1 MYTYNDIPNSVKSEF
16 AAHILDAINEERINN
31 DNRDD
36 WHFHLFNEDYYII
49 GYYQAEQWLKKH
61 DINTFEAIEIC
72 QQYEKDN
79 FGEARI
85 YNNAEATVNMLTY
98 IFGEAMLNE
107 ADADDIDELTEA
119 MKQY

>member
-36 WHFHLFNEDYYII
+36 WHFHLFNEDYYIV
-49 GYYQAEQWLKKH
+49 GYWEAQQWLERH
-61 DINTFEAIEIC
+61 GIGTFEAIEIC